1 MFTIFYFYVLQF
13 FPFPPIL
20 LLFSPYFLA
29 FHLQCVYRLCNISS
43 LYKTYVKVGIVNRFP
58 TIPLLFLLYSSN
70 ITPHPHFTFIFSLLY
85 LYFPPIL
92 CRFFPYFL
100 FMIVFNAIFM
110 NIFNLLNNTLSNILS
125 LYMVVRGGYC
135 QKVFSYFTFLS
146 IYFTFISPIFQHSRY
161 C

>member
-1 MFTIFYFYVLQF
+1 MRENILSYWEEVELWLLSPIFFPYFTIIFPLFHLYVHH
-13 FPFPPIL
+13 IL
-20 LLFSPYFLA
+20 LLCPPIFPISPYITFIFPIFSCFPFA
-29 FHLQCVYRLCNISS
+29 MCLQIICNISS

-92 CRFFPYFL
+92 CRF
-100 FMIVFNAIFM
+100 
-110 NIFNLLNNTLSNILS
+110 
-125 LYMVVRGGYC
+125 
-135 QKVFSYFTFLS
+135 
-146 IYFTFISPIFQHSRY
+146 SPIFYLWLFSMQYLWTFSI